1 MRKGKDARQ
10 YALRL
15 LVLLEK
21 VSLAV
26 LICSVTRSEAE
37 GRDSGTFSLCC
48 VQREPHQ
55 SASASVPK
63 GETLGSLKKA
73 EARRATQGS
82 ECTSIRESRCFRV
95 ALQCL
100 SSGGLFERVR
110 ELRYTRR
117 QRLRMALVV
126 GNVQI
131 RDWER
136 LVRNARH

>member
-1 MRKGKDARQ
+1 MRLK
-10 YALRL
+10 
-15 LVLLEK
+15 
-21 VSLAV
+21 
-26 LICSVTRSEAE
+26 

-100 SSGGLFERVR
+100 SSVFERVR

-126 GNVQI
+126 GNVPNS
-131 RDWER
+131 R
-136 LVRNARH
+136 LGTAG

>member
-1 MRKGKDARQ
+1 MRLKGGILVPFLCVAFSVNPTNQ
-10 YALRL
+10 LRR
-15 LVLLEK
+15 VFPRVK
-21 VSLAV
+21 
-26 LICSVTRSEAE
+26 R
-37 GRDSGTFSLCC
+37 
-48 VQREPHQ
+48 
-55 SASASVPK
+55 
-63 GETLGSLKKA
+63 LGSLKKA

-136 LVRNARH
+136 LVRNARHYIKNKRRICRINFKA